1 MFEAT
6 SIVIFGA
13 SGDLAR
19 RKLLPALYNLQ
30 LKGRLPEAL
39 NIVGI
44 SRTPF
49 SHREWRD
56 RLSAG
61 VREHSPLTWDRSRWD
76 EFSRRIWYVSGN
88 AGLPGDMTRLDD
100 FLQEREGGAGRRLYY
115 LSVAP
120 PLYVPI
126 VRNLGTH
133 GMNRAERGWRRAIFE
148 KPFGTDLQSARR
160 LNAEIHQVFDERQV
174 FRIDHY
180 LGKETIQNIIY
191 LRFANAVFE
200 PLWSRQFIENVQI
213 SALEAVDVGTRGGY
227 YDDFGV
233 FRDMFQNHML
243 QMLMLTAIE
252 APKHFDADLIRN
264 EKVRL
269 LNAVRPI
276 TPGDV
281 ISGQYAGYNPVD
293 DSDGQVRTATY
304 AALRLWVDND
314 RWYGV
319 PFYLRS
325 GKALSRKRTDIII
338 NFRQPPQ
345 DVNQGRRPV
354 PNVLSICLQPDE
366 GVQLAIDA
374 KVPDTAGATQRVQM
388 GFRYDH
394 AFAATPIPEA
404 YERLLHDVMQ
414 GDASLFARSDSIEAA
429 WRLMD
434 PVIGNSETHMP
445 LPYAPGGQGPAAAA
459 ALLAE
464 AGHAWAEG
472 CGREQG
478 RNSGPAVA
486 T

>member
-1 MFEAT
+1 MGEAT

-19 RKLLPALYNLQ
+19 RKLLPALYNLY
-30 LKGRLPEAL
+30 LKGRLTEPL

-49 SHREWRD
+49 SHTEWRE

-61 VREHSPLTWDRSRWD
+61 VLEHSPLTWDRARWE
-76 EFSRRIWYVSGN
+76 EFAHHIWYVPGN
-88 AGLPGDMTRLDD
+88 ASIPEDMQRLNN
-100 FLQEREGGAGRRLYY
+100 FLTAREQGPGRRLYY

-126 VRNLGTH
+126 VNNLGAL
-133 GMNRAERGWRRAIFE
+133 GMHQESQGWRRAIFE
-148 KPFGTDLQSARR
+148 KPFGTDLESARA
-160 LNAEIHQVFDERQV
+160 LNVEIHRFFGESQV

-191 LRFANAVFE
+191 LRFANAIFE
-200 PLWSRQFIENVQI
+200 PMWNREHIENVQI

-243 QMLMLTAIE
+243 QMMMLTAIE
-252 APKHFDADLIRN
+252 PPEYFDADLIRD

-269 LNAVRPI
+269 LNSVRPI
-276 TPGDV
+276 QPQDV
-281 ISGQYAGYNPVD
+281 ICGQYGGYNPAD
-293 DSDGQVRTATY
+293 DSDSSVRTATY
-304 AALRLWVDND
+304 AAMRIHVDNE
-314 RWYGV
+314 RWRGV

-325 GKALSRKRTDIII
+325 GKALSGKRTDIII
-338 NFRQPPQ
+338 NFRRPPQ
-345 DVNQGRRPV
+345 RMLGGRQSI
-354 PNVLSICLQPDE
+354 PNALSICLQPDE

-374 KVPDTAGATQRVQM
+374 KVPDTASDTRRVHM

-394 AFAATPIPEA
+394 AFASTPIPEA

-414 GDASLFARSDSIEAA
+414 GDASLFARSDGIEAA
-429 WRLMD
+429 WKLMD
-434 PVIGNSETHMP
+434 PVIRDSERGMP
-445 LPYAPGGQGPAAAA
+445 LLYTPGGQGPPAAD
-459 ALLAE
+459 ALLSQAGHVWE
-464 AGHAWAEG
+464 AGFG
-472 CGREQG
+472 G
-478 RNSGPAVA
+478 N
-486 T
+486 

>member
-1 MFEAT
+1 MSEAT

-13 SGDLAR
+13 SGDLTR
-19 RKLLPALYNLQ
+19 RKLVPALYNLH
-30 LKGRLPEAL
+30 LKGRLSGPL

-49 SHREWRD
+49 SHTEWRE
-56 RLSAG
+56 RLCAG
-61 VREHSPLTWDRSRWD
+61 VLEHSPVTWDRSHWD
-76 EFSRRIWYVSGN
+76 EFARHIWYVPGN
-88 AGLPGDMTRLDD
+88 AAETEDMTRLNH
-100 FLQEREGGAGRRLYY
+100 FLTEREQGPSQRLYY

-126 VRNLGTH
+126 VHNLGAL
-133 GMNRAERGWRRAIFE
+133 GMHQAEQGWRRAIFE
-148 KPFGTDLQSARR
+148 KPFGTDLASARD
-160 LNAEIHQVFDERQV
+160 LNREIHQFFSESQV

-191 LRFANAVFE
+191 LRFANAIFE
-200 PLWSRQFIENVQI
+200 PLWNREHIENVQI

-243 QMLMLTAIE
+243 QMMMLTAIE
-252 APKHFDADLIRN
+252 PPDLFDADLIRD

-269 LNAVRPI
+269 LNAVRPVA
-276 TPGDV
+276 PEDV
-281 ISGQYAGYNPVD
+281 ISGQYEGYNPAEE
-293 DSDGQVRTATY
+293 SDGAVPTATY

-314 RWYGV
+314 RWQGV

-325 GKALSRKRTDIII
+325 GKALGGKRTDIII

-345 DVNQGRRPV
+345 RMLGERQSI
-354 PNVLSICLQPDE
+354 PNALSICLQPDE

-374 KVPDTAGATQRVQM
+374 KAPDTVGETRRVQM

-404 YERLLHDVMQ
+404 YERLLRDAMQ
-414 GDASLFARSDSIEAA
+414 GDVSLFARSDGIEAA
-429 WRLMD
+429 WQLMD
-434 PVIGNSETHMP
+434 PVIRDSETRAP
-445 LPYAPGGQGPAAAA
+445 LPYAHGSQGPAASA

-464 AGHAWAEG
+464 SGHTWASG
-472 CGREQG
+472 CGRE
-478 RNSGPAVA
+478 
-486 T
+486 

>member
-1 MFEAT
+1 MSEAT

-19 RKLLPALYNLQ
+19 RKLLPALYNLYM
-30 LKGRLPEAL
+30 KGRLTGPL

-49 SHREWRD
+49 SHTEWRE

-61 VREHSPLTWDRSRWD
+61 VLEHSPLTWERARWD
-76 EFSRRIWYVSGN
+76 EFARHIWYVPGN
-88 AGLPGDMTRLDD
+88 AGEREDMTRLNN
-100 FLQEREGGAGRRLYY
+100 FLAEREQGASRRLYY

-126 VRNLGTH
+126 VHNLGAL
-133 GMNRAERGWRRAIFE
+133 GMHLAEQGWRRAIFE
-148 KPFGTDLQSARR
+148 KPFGTDLDSARA
-160 LNAEIHQVFDERQV
+160 LNREIHSYFAENQVY
-174 FRIDHY
+174 RIDHY
-180 LGKETIQNIIY
+180 LGKETIQNIIF
-191 LRFANAVFE
+191 LRFANAIFE
-200 PLWSRQFIENVQI
+200 PLWNREHIENVQI

-243 QMLMLTAIE
+243 QMMMLTAIE
-252 APKHFDADLIRN
+252 PPDHVDADLIRD

-269 LNAVRPI
+269 LHAVRPI
-276 TPGDV
+276 ASEDIV
-281 ISGQYAGYNPVD
+281 SGQYEGYNPAD
-293 DSDGQVRTATY
+293 GSDGTVRTATY
-304 AALRLWVDND
+304 AALRLWVDNE
-314 RWYGV
+314 RWRGV

-338 NFRQPPQ
+338 NFRRPPQ
-345 DVNQGRRPV
+345 RMPGERQSI
-354 PNVLSICLQPDE
+354 PNALSICLQPDE

-374 KVPDTAGATQRVQM
+374 KVPDTASETRRVHM

-404 YERLLHDVMQ
+404 YERLLHDAMQ
-414 GDASLFARSDSIEAA
+414 GDASMFARSDGIEAA
-429 WRLMD
+429 WQLID
-434 PVIGNSETHMP
+434 PVIHDGEKRAP
-445 LPYAPGGQGPAAAA
+445 LLYEAGGQGPAAAA

-464 AGHAWAEG
+464 AGHSWADG
-472 CGREQG
+472 CGRD
-478 RNSGPAVA
+478 
-486 T
+486 